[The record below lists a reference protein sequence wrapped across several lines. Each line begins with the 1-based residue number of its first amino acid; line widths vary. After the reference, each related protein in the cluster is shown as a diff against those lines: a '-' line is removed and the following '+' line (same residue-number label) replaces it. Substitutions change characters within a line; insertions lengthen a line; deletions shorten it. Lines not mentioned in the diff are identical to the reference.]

1 MNPGQQQPVNAPV
14 KIVHHDA
21 DENKGGKAHHLPHE
35 LEVVVTEGKG
45 HFQLHQAESDVH
57 HAADGGKNQGYHRKG
72 HAAVA
77 QNQQRDHN
85 KGVEDLTAQRH
96 HLLEDVLLVNG
107 DMGLKDADGKGQSGV
122 DGHNAQELFPQ
133 GNLIRRQLF
142 SEDDLPVARQEEAD
156 AQHQGTQHR
165 IGEKEHPVELGHAG
179 LVVCGLGPG
188 IVADVGAAQTEAQQV

>member
-1 MNPGQQQPVNAPV
+1 MF
-14 KIVHHDA
+14 D
-21 DENKGGKAHHLPHE
+21 
-35 LEVVVTEGKG
+35 T
-45 HFQLHQAESDVH
+45 
-57 HAADGGKNQGYHRKG
+57 RKY
-72 HAAVA
+72 
-77 QNQQRDHN
+77 
-85 KGVEDLTAQRH
+85 
-96 HLLEDVLLVNG
+96 
-107 DMGLKDADGKGQSGV
+107 DGKGQGGV